1 MPLEKTSKGFK
12 DLSMSFQMN
21 PLNNDLIQLKNE
33 NAISRSI
40 RNLVLTLNGERFY
53 NQTIGSNVS
62 NILFNNIDPIEAD
75 NIRSQIKLVIE
86 NYEPRV
92 VLNNTIVIPNYDDN
106 QFDVTIIYTIVGI
119 DALPQELSF
128 ALLPTR

>member
-1 MPLEKTSKGFK
+1 MPLENVSKGFK
-12 DLSMSFQMN
+12 DLSMSFQTN
-21 PLNNDLIQLKNE
+21 PLNNDLIALKNE
-33 NAISRSI
+33 NAISRSV

-53 NQTIGSNVS
+53 DNLIGSEVS
-62 NILFNNIDPIEAD
+62 NILFNNISVIEAD
-75 NIRSQIKLVIE
+75 NIKSQIKLAID

-92 VLNNTIVIPNYDDN
+92 VLNDVSVFPNFDEN
-106 QFDVTIIYTIVGI
+106 QFDVTITYTIVGI